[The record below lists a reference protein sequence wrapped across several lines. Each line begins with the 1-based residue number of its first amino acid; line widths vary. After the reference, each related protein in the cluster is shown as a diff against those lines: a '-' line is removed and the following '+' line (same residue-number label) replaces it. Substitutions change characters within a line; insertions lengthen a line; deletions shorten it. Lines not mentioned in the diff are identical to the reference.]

1 MAVPEVC
8 NQWNCKHT
16 DCENHMSQIDSFDK
30 PIQPVDFREIGMCE
44 KGEVVE
50 D

>member
-16 DCENHMSQIDSFDK
+16 DCENHMSRLERFDV

-44 KGEVVE
+44 KEVKS
-50 D
+50 DS